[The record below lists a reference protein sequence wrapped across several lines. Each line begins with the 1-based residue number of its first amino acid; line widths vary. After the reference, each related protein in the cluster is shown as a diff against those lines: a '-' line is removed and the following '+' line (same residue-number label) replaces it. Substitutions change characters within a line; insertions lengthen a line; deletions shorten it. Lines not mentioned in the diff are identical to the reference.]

1 METRSYIEIMVPSV
15 HKTDCL
21 DRLKHQL
28 GALPVHWQHDCH
40 HITMAFIDET
50 HNADAIKSII
60 CKNFANVPP
69 IKITFDKFNAF
80 TAHSGIHIIHLA
92 ASNVPDEL
100 LLLNQK
106 IRKEII
112 DTGSAIYSD
121 FYLHVTLGR
130 VMDKEI
136 MLDDVCR
143 LIDNVESPSYTVSLN
158 EVIFRYFRGP
168 IISKT
173 ILV

>member
-1 METRSYIEIMVPSV
+1 MVPSV
-15 HKTDCL
+15 FETDSFGML
-21 DRLKHQL
+21 RRQL
-28 GALPVHWQHDCH
+28 GDFPVHWQHDCH
-40 HITMAFIDET
+40 HITMVFIDET
-50 HNADAIKSII
+50 HNADVIKSII
-60 CKNFANVPP
+60 CRNLANVHP

-80 TAHSGIHIIHLA
+80 TAHSGMHIIHLA
-92 ASNVPDEL
+92 ASNVPNEL
-100 LLLNQK
+100 LLLNKK

-112 DTGSAIYSD
+112 DDTGSAIYSD

-136 MLDDVCR
+136 MLEDICR
-143 LIDNVESPSYTVSLN
+143 VIDKVESPSYSFSLN

-173 ILV
+173 ILA